1 MIQVK
6 INKAGWEY
14 DIHSLVKAF
23 YPEETVKVLT
33 PESVEKKPAEEPLQT
48 FTITVEEKI

>member
-33 PESVEKKPAEEPLQT
+33 PESVEKKPAEEPLQLSL
-48 FTITVEEKI
+48 IHI

>member
-48 FTITVEEKI
+48 FTLSLIHI